1 MQMYLNKDKTQSVEF
16 SSYSRELDVPN
27 PDIRFNLNLNFSGD
41 YAADGIE
48 YLADFAN
55 NNITDIEIV
64 NENNTVVLT
73 SAGSIG
79 KLVSL
84 NETCDGYGKSGYAT
98 IQIYEVGAII

>member
-1 MQMYLNKDKTQSVEF
+1 MMQMYLNKDKTQSVEF

-64 NENNTVVLT
+64 NENNTVVFKIEESST
-73 SAGSIG
+73 ENIPVDSTTFKVKSNKSAF
-79 KLVSL
+79 
-84 NETCDGYGKSGYAT
+84 
-98 IQIYEVGAII
+98 